1 MARVR
6 GTRFV
11 FVVSVTALLT
21 LAAGA
26 ASGQDDEGVLPPN
39 LDENTTPEEGRGEK
53 MEVAEAQE
61 PPKEEASGQKAL
73 GEAPTREDP
82 AKSGASPK
90 EPSSPP
96 TPSLASEGV
105 LVSGSP
111 TSGYEAPDGTS
122 VPVGAVSSGGLARLP
137 ATGGA
142 Y

>member
-11 FVVSVTALLT
+11 FVVTFTAMLT
-21 LAAGA
+21 LATGA
-26 ASGQDDEGVLPPN
+26 ASGQDEGLLPPN
-39 LDENTTPEEGRGEK
+39 LDEDTTPEEGRGEK
-53 MEVAEAQE
+53 LDAEAQE

-73 GEAPTREDP
+73 GEAPTKEDTE
-82 AKSGASPK
+82 KSGASPK

-105 LVSGSP
+105 PVSGSP

-142 Y
+142 